1 MTVSQAVSVL
11 EFERNNLLLMI
22 KFARSKEQVRSL
34 FEHYSVTVHSLADA
48 LSLPNPNKG
57 SK

>member
-1 MTVSQAVSVL
+1 MTVSQAVSIL

-48 LSLPNPNKG
+48 LSLPNPKG